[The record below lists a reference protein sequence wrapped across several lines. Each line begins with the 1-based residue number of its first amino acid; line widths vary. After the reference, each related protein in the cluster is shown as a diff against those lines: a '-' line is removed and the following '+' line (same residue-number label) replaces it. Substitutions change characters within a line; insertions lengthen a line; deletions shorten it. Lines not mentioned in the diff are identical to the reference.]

1 MQLQILIIDDDY
13 DEVLIFQQLISD
25 LAYQIE
31 CTYAEGAEDALALLK
46 TISPDIIFLDVN
58 MPKINGIECLSM
70 IRHNPDLRHIPV
82 VIYSNGIN
90 KNMMALAENIGAAA
104 CFKKMGDF
112 DMMKAELKE
121 ILEKNFT
128 LGRYMV

>member
-25 LAYQIE
+25 LPYQIE
-31 CTYAEGAEDALALLK
+31 CSYAEGAEDALTLLK

-58 MPKINGIECLSM
+58 MPKINGIECMSM
-70 IRHNPDLRHIPV
+70 IRHNPDLRQIPV

-90 KNMMALAENIGAAA
+90 KNMLALADNIGAAA

-112 DMMKAELKE
+112 EMMKAELKE